1 MSREWVTADQH
12 FNHFAICKF
21 TDRPFKNVWAM
32 NTFLIDKWNERVSE
46 RDVVYCLGDL
56 GWGDL
61 QETLD
66 ILNGKIIYIH
76 SLEWTHERATMRFK
90 DRFESVSPLMTI
102 QRVFNHKK
110 IYITMCHYCLRT
122 WPKAHYNSWHL
133 FGHSHGRL
141 KSKGKSWDV
150 GVDNNN
156 YVPLSLDEDIPRIMA
171 ERPDNPAYQRL
182 KHQKSKA
189 EMIAEASEDELE
201 EEK

>member
-1 MSREWVTADQH
+1 MSREWVTADPH
-12 FNHFAICKF
+12 FNHFAICEF

-32 NTFLIDKWNERVSE
+32 NTFLIDNWNDKVCP
-46 RDVVYCLGDL
+46 RDIVYVLGDL
-56 GWGDL
+56 GWGDM
-61 QETLD
+61 QEVLD
-66 ILNGKIIYIH
+66 LLNGKIIYIH
-76 SLEWTHERATMRFK
+76 SLEWTHERATMKFK

-141 KSKGKSWDV
+141 KPKGKSWDV
-150 GVDNNN
+150 GIDNNN

-171 ERPDNPAYQRL
+171 ERPDNTAYQRL
-182 KHQKSKA
+182 RRQRGRA
-189 EMIAEASEDELE
+189 EMIAEVSEDELE
-201 EEK
+201 ETK